1 MSNYYSTIK
10 IIIIMEKKEKTV
22 SVYATSDCGITM
34 HVTVTEEVDDL
45 TDLIN
50 KAISKIKE
58 LEKEKEKFK
67 IVHIDSMRRQKPP
80 EL

>member
-1 MSNYYSTIK
+1 MKKRTISVFAVSNCETTIQ
-10 IIIIMEKKEKTV
+10 
-22 SVYATSDCGITM
+22 ITM
-34 HVTVTEEVDDL
+34 TEEVDDL

-67 IVHIDSMRRQKPP
+67 IVHIDSIGRQKYQNYNVHQRKRKM
-80 EL
+80 

>member
-1 MSNYYSTIK
+1 
-10 IIIIMEKKEKTV
+10 MEKKERTI
-22 SVYATSDCGITM
+22 SVFATSDYGTTVQITM
-34 HVTVTEEVDDL
+34 TEEVNDL

-67 IVHIDSMRRQKPP
+67 IVHIDSIKRQKIP

>member
-1 MSNYYSTIK
+1 
-10 IIIIMEKKEKTV
+10 MEKKEKTISVFAV
-22 SVYATSDCGITM
+22 SNCKTTIQVTM
-34 HVTVTEEVDDL
+34 TEEGDDL
-45 TDLIN
+45 TNLIN

-67 IVHIDSMRRQKPP
+67 IVYIDSIRRQKIP

>member
-1 MSNYYSTIK
+1 
-10 IIIIMEKKEKTV
+10 MEKKERTI
-22 SVYATSDCGITM
+22 SVFAISDCGITVQ
-34 HVTVTEEVDDL
+34 VTMTKEVDDI

-50 KAISKIKE
+50 KTISKIKE

-67 IVHIDSMRRQKPP
+67 IVHIDSIRRQKIP

>member
-1 MSNYYSTIK
+1 
-10 IIIIMEKKEKTV
+10 MEKKERTI
-22 SVYATSDCGITM
+22 SVFATSNCGTTIQVTM
-34 HVTVTEEVDDL
+34 TEEVDDL

-67 IVHIDSMRRQKPP
+67 IVHIDSIRRQKIP